1 MQREIST
8 RAELIDALRIAS
20 ELEHQLMAQYLFA
33 VYSLKRYTYE
43 GLDPVQIERVRRLSS
58 SITLI
63 ARQEMEH
70 LGLALNLLSS
80 IGGTPSFTR
89 PNMPQ
94 KADYY
99 GKAGI
104 KLELTRGN
112 LATIKRFQRFEAP
125 DKLTKRLSPGEDVDQ
140 SDARDWCR
148 KEEVSSRAGLI
159 AMLDG
164 APKEKAAPMPSF
176 DWDSVQSCT
185 RPSATASSR
194 SPPRW
199 ARKTSSSAGRRCRS
213 SAARADDIR
222 SARWTTS
229 ISTASTSSA

>member
-1 MQREIST
+1 MQRKIST
-8 RAELIDALRIAS
+8 RAELIDALRVAS

-43 GLDPVQIERVRRLSS
+43 DLDPVQLERVRRWSS

-99 GKAGI
+99 GQAGI

-112 LATIKRFQRFEAP
+112 LATIKRFQCFEAP
-125 DKLTKRLSPGEDVDQ
+125 DQLTKGLLPGKDVHQ
-140 SDARDWCR
+140 SDACHWCR
-148 KEEVSSRAGLI
+148 HREEEVSSRAGLS
-159 AMLDG
+159 AML
-164 APKEKAAPMPSF
+164 
-176 DWDSVQSCT
+176 
-185 RPSATASSR
+185 
-194 SPPRW
+194 
-199 ARKTSSSAGRRCRS
+199 ARLPQLNLDFHK
-213 SAARADDIR
+213 DQIF
-222 SARWTTS
+222 
-229 ISTASTSSA
+229 